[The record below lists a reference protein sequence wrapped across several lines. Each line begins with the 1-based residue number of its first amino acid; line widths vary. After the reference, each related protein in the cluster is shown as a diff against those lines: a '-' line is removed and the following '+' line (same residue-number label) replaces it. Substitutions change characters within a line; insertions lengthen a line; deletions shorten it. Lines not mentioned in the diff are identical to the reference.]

1 MRRAIGLLL
10 LTIFVA
16 TAAQAGGHE
25 RKTLGKYSGF
35 ENNEEALGAAV
46 AKAIIEVSETKDAKH
61 DFTGREE
68 MLGRYVAAAI
78 KTLNA
83 NRAYQH
89 EMNDA
94 LVKMTLNYIQF
105 AKRNEMVDK
114 VIDLEI
120 ETQYPMLSRVR
131 RMIETTGN
139 RELALIAVTEQTAC
153 FYQLVDTTIRE
164 PGKLTYASPFGR
176 VLTQTRR
183 LGQHDLTEQEIHEI
197 WTVPRLKRSAEVLGV
212 DLQISEWREDGTIT
226 ISVPENQLAAN

>member
-1 MRRAIGLLL
+1 MKRALWALC
-10 LTIFVA
+10 LTICVA
-16 TAAQAGGHE
+16 VTASAGGHE
-25 RKTLGKYSGF
+25 RRTLGKYSGF
-35 ENNEEALGAAV
+35 ENNEAELGAAV
-46 AKAIIEVSETKDAKH
+46 ADAIKEISPSGDAKH

-83 NRAYQH
+83 NRVYQH

-105 AKRNEMVDK
+105 AKNNDMMDEIVN
-114 VIDLEI
+114 LEI
-120 ETQYPMLSRVR
+120 ETQFPLMSRVR
-131 RMIETTGN
+131 QMIEKTGN

-164 PGKLTYASPFGR
+164 PGKLTYKSPFGT
-176 VLTQTRR
+176 VLAQTRR
-183 LGQHDLTEQEIHEI
+183 LGMHDLTEQEIHEQ
-197 WTVPRLKRSAEVLGV
+197 WTVPRIRRSAEIMGV
-212 DLQISEWREDGTIT
+212 DLQISEWSDDGMIT